1 MLSLKRQ
8 TKKRLELLYL
18 RNVLGGE
25 IHNSGD
31 EVVLDDHTTNG
42 SPICSLFT
50 QQQTNGLQR
59 QLDSRWGVP
68 HGTDLN

>member
-8 TKKRLELLYL
+8 TKKRLELFYL

-25 IHNSGD
+25 IHNSRD

-42 SPICSLFT
+42 SPLCSLFT
-50 QQQTNGLQR
+50 K
-59 QLDSRWGVP
+59 
-68 HGTDLN
+68 